1 MLLDLAFNGVNTSK
15 LFLRIENDMNDGDE
29 VNDDIPKKNKKEHL
43 PHPKNERKKNFLRW
57 MADRCYC

>member
-29 VNDDIPKKNKKEHL
+29 VNDDIISKKEKRAL
-43 PHPKNERKKNFLRW
+43 NLS
-57 MADRCYC
+57 